1 MIEAFF
7 LRAAARLVPERFQ
20 RLIAWILAAI
30 ALLVLVAALVAAVWA
45 GTKLWLHFHD
55 AKVVEQHEEARQ
67 AAAKDATVKSAE
79 ERADDAVQGLIVEQ
93 ARETAIAKAE
103 ASEAA
108 KPVDQRAV
116 LPPTTMALNCAR
128 LLHAYSSTELA
139 KMPAY
144 QEHCR

>member
-7 LRAAARLVPERFQ
+7 LRAASRLVPERFQ
-20 RLIAWILAAI
+20 RFIAWMLAGF

-55 AKVVEQHEEARQ
+55 AKVVEQHEDARQ
-67 AAAKDATVKSAE
+67 AAATDATVKSAE
-79 ERADDAVQGLIVEQ
+79 KRSADAIQGLVVEQ

-108 KPVDQRAV
+108 RPIEQRAI
-116 LPPTTMALNCAR
+116 LPPTTIALNCAR

>member
-1 MIEAFF
+1 MI
-7 LRAAARLVPERFQ
+7 AAALFTARAGLATLHSGIKWAMGGTAAMLA
-20 RLIAWILAAI
+20 LIA
-30 ALLVLVAALVAAVWA
+30 A
-45 GTKLWLHFHD
+45 GALWLHFHD
-55 AKVVEQHEEARQ
+55 AKVITTHEDARQ
-67 AAAKDATVKSAE
+67 AAATDATVKSAE

-108 KPVDQRAV
+108 KPIEQRAA
-116 LPPTTMALNCAR
+116 LPPTTIALNCAR